1 MGVLDALTNA
11 NPVASAV
18 EGGVKGFLAGAG
30 QLARDLRAAITG
42 KEVIDATKVAELDAK
57 LIELEANIQQ
67 AQMSVVLAE
76 AQSADPWTSRAR
88 PSFMYVIYVMLLA
101 AIPMGIFAAINP
113 KMAADVATGYQAWLK
128 AIPSDLYAL
137 FGAGYLGYGAFRTFD
152 KRQGGK

>member
-1 MGVLDALTNA
+1 MGVLDVLSNA

-42 KEVIDATKVAELDAK
+42 KEVIDATKAAELETK
-57 LIELEANIQQ
+57 LVELEANIQQ
-67 AQMSVVLAE
+67 AQISVVLAE
-76 AQSADPWTSRAR
+76 SQSADPWTSRAR
-88 PSFMYVIYVMLLA
+88 PSFMYVIYLMLLV
-101 AIPMGIFAAINP
+101 AIPMGVLSAFNP
-113 KMAADVATGYQAWLK
+113 KMAQDVAAGYQAWLK

-152 KRQGGK
+152 KVKGGK